1 MRLNRVQDP
10 LAWVQLL
17 LVVLVLLSAAGC
29 ASTGAT
35 PVGDSHLPPLPTTHE
50 VLIFSGD
57 MDVGKPFKV
66 IGIIT
71 HNDPGKYQILT
82 LDNAVPALKEKARSI
97 GANGLII
104 DESRAVKSGII
115 STGISVKARAILI
128 QE

>member
-1 MRLNRVQDP
+1 
-10 LAWVQLL
+10 
-17 LVVLVLLSAAGC
+17 
-29 ASTGAT
+29 
-35 PVGDSHLPPLPTTHE
+35 
-50 VLIFSGD
+50 

-97 GANGLII
+97 GANGL
-104 DESRAVKSGII
+104 KSGII

>member
-1 MRLNRVQDP
+1 
-10 LAWVQLL
+10 
-17 LVVLVLLSAAGC
+17 
-29 ASTGAT
+29 
-35 PVGDSHLPPLPTTHE
+35 
-50 VLIFSGD
+50 